1 MDNASIEEQRN
12 HEITYE
18 ALLERMQQSGYEP
31 GAAAFGITWSQLA
44 LILAAIICQHGRAA
58 DDLSEERLDECL
70 QKASESLQNQEIL
83 PWEWSAKIAME
94 NVVFPA
100 VEPENDD
107 EGPLTEEYEN
117 WSRIEDGW
125 LDAAFE
131 ERFEIDDF

>member
-1 MDNASIEEQRN
+1 MDNTINEEQRN
-12 HEITYE
+12 HEMIYE
-18 ALLERMQQSGYEP
+18 ALLERMCQLGYEP

-44 LILAAIICQHGRAA
+44 LILAGTICQHGSTAG
-58 DDLSEERLDECL
+58 DLSEERLDECL

-94 NVVFPA
+94 NIVFPA

-107 EGPLTEEYEN
+107 EGSLTEEYEN

-131 ERFEIDDF
+131 ERFELDDF

>member
-1 MDNASIEEQRN
+1 MDKANIEEQTI

-18 ALLERMQQSGYEP
+18 VLLERLRQLGYEP
-31 GAAAFGITWSQLA
+31 GAAAFGVTWSQLA
-44 LILAAIICQHGRAA
+44 LILAGMICQHGSTAG
-58 DDLSEERLDECL
+58 DLSEERLDECL
-70 QKASESLQNQEIL
+70 QKASEALQNQEIL
-83 PWEWSAKIAME
+83 PWDWLAKVAME

-107 EGPLTEEYEN
+107 EGPLTEAYEN

-131 ERFEIDDF
+131 ERFELDDF